1 MMQIKCRKCNGPH
14 LTIKCGIE
22 PIIKKINVI
31 ENKIINTNF
40 NNNNYNNNN
49 YNNNNKKHRK
59 TFKVKISELP
69 SDLTEE
75 EMMELLYNWGDVVY
89 LKVINYDTNSVAFV
103 DFKFEDQANY
113 FAKALHKTLFEYLI
127 ISVLNI

>member
-1 MMQIKCRKCNGPH
+1 MQLKCRKCNGAH

-22 PIIKKINVI
+22 PVNKKINVF
-31 ENKIINTNF
+31 ENKIIENIITENKSPY
-40 NNNNYNNNN
+40 NGNNYN
-49 YNNNNKKHRK
+49 KKQRK

-69 SDLTEE
+69 SDLSEE
-75 EMMELLYNWGDVVY
+75 EMMELLYDWGDIVY

-103 DFKFEDQANY
+103 DFKFEVHANY
-113 FAKALHKTLFEYLI
+113 FVKALHKTLFEYLI